1 MRVRETWGQQRVLKS
16 FTFASSNGTDDWRN
30 GKLWK
35 ANRYHYDVS
44 TSPEEPPGAL
54 IFADGF
60 ESGDTSAWD
69 GTTRREG
76 LRSPPARGR
85 GLKR

>member
-1 MRVRETWGQQRVLKS
+1 
-16 FTFASSNGTDDWRN
+16 TFASSNGTDDWRN

-60 ESGDTSAWD
+60 ESGDTSPSLPPPIPIFPP
-69 GTTRREG
+69 GPRRVW
-76 LRSPPARGR
+76 
-85 GLKR
+85 